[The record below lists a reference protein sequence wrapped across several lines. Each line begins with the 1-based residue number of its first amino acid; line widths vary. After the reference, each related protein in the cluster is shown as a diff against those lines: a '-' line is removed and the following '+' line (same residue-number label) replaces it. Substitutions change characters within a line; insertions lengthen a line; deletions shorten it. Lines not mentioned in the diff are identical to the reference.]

1 MFSLRLP
8 VSPSTQFSA
17 LFFHTVRDVSMKLQL
32 QKFPL
37 TNFCKSYDPFKF
49 SGAVRGHLLLLAY
62 LRYFVPQV
70 PITGKML
77 NGYPMFSVKNI
88 VQNVKLIE
96 LWGKNLVPLHFVISK
111 NSFF

>member
-1 MFSLRLP
+1 MILILKNVEASHFIGKHEIINSN
-8 VSPSTQFSA
+8 VN
-17 LFFHTVRDVSMKLQL
+17 RDFYKDVY
-32 QKFPL
+32 
-37 TNFCKSYDPFKF
+37 TI
-49 SGAVRGHLLLLAY
+49 

-111 NSFF
+111 S